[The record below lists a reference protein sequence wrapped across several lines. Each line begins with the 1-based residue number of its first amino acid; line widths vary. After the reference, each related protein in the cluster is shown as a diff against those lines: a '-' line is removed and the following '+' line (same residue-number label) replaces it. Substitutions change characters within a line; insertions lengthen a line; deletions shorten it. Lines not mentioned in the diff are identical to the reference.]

1 MSNNKPTM
9 IDGATESM
17 EREVNWFCDVHGVTD
32 ETMIADIEAM
42 FRSAYEWGRIA
53 VQCEQFTAQVDEFF
67 TAMAVIR

>member
-1 MSNNKPTM
+1 MSNTTM

-17 EREVNWFCDVHGVTD
+17 KREVEFICDVHGVTD

-67 TAMAVIR
+67 TAMAAIR

>member
-1 MSNNKPTM
+1 MSTTTM

-17 EREVNWFCDVHGVTD
+17 KREVQFICDVHGVTD

-53 VQCEQFTAQVDEFF
+53 VQCEQFTAQVDELFS
-67 TAMAVIR
+67 AMAAIR

>member
-1 MSNNKPTM
+1 MSETTM

-17 EREVNWFCDVHGVTD
+17 KREVQFICDVHGVTD

-53 VQCEQFTAQVDEFF
+53 VQCEQFTAQVDELFS
-67 TAMAVIR
+67 AMAAIR

>member
-1 MSNNKPTM
+1 MSNTTM
-9 IDGATESM
+9 INGATESM
-17 EREVNWFCDVHGVTD
+17 KREVEFICDVHGVTD

>member
-1 MSNNKPTM
+1 MSNTTM
-9 IDGATESM
+9 INGATESM
-17 EREVNWFCDVHGVTD
+17 KREVEFICDVHGVTD

-67 TAMAVIR
+67 TAMAAIR

>member
-1 MSNNKPTM
+1 MSTTTM

-17 EREVNWFCDVHGVTD
+17 KREVQFICDVHGVTD

-42 FRSAYEWGRIA
+42 FRSAYQWGRIA
-53 VQCEQFTAQVDEFF
+53 AQCEAFTAQVDEFF

>member
-1 MSNNKPTM
+1 MSTTTTM
-9 IDGATESM
+9 TDGATESM
-17 EREVNWFCDVHGVTD
+17 KREVEFICDVHGVTD

-67 TAMAVIR
+67 TAMAAIR

>member
-1 MSNNKPTM
+1 MSTTTM

-17 EREVNWFCDVHGVTD
+17 KREVQFICDVHGVTD

-53 VQCEQFTAQVDEFF
+53 AQCEAFTAQVDEFF
-67 TAMAVIR
+67 TAMAAIR